1 MPNDKAQI
9 EAWVAQ
15 MSVHTPV
22 RTRAMF
28 GGHGFYAG
36 DLFFALADDNHLYFK
51 VDDSNRPDFEAH
63 GMEPFVPWPGA
74 APMGYY
80 PLPPAILNDPE
91 ELGVWM
97 DAAIA
102 VAEANKKPA
111 RSRKKK
117 A

>member
-9 EAWVAQ
+9 EAWMAQ
-15 MSVHTPV
+15 MNAHTPV

-36 DLFFALADDNHLYFK
+36 DIFFALAA
-51 VDDSNRPDFEAH
+51 DFESH
-63 GMEPFVPWPGA
+63 GMEPFVPWPEA

-80 PLPPAILNDPE
+80 PLPTAILNDPE

-111 RSRKKK
+111 RPRKKK

>member
-15 MSVHTPV
+15 MSAHTPV

-36 DLFFALADDNHLYFK
+36 DVFFALADDNHLYFK
-51 VDDSNRPDFEAH
+51 VGDANRGDFEAH

-74 APMGYY
+74 APMSYY
-80 PLPPAILNDPE
+80 PLPQAILDDPE

-111 RSRKKK
+111 RPRKKK
-117 A
+117 V

>member
-15 MSVHTPV
+15 MSAHTPV

-36 DLFFALADDNHLYFK
+36 DLFFALADDNQLYFK
-51 VDDSNRPDFEAH
+51 VDDSNRAAFEAH

-80 PLPPAILNDPE
+80 PVPQVILDNPP
-91 ELGVWM
+91 ELGAWM

-102 VAEANKKPA
+102 VAEANKRP
-111 RSRKKK
+111 SRPRKQKV
-117 A
+117 

>member
-9 EAWVAQ
+9 EAWMAQ
-15 MSVHTPV
+15 MNAHTPV

-51 VDDSNRPDFEAH
+51 VGDANRGDFESH
-63 GMEPFVPWPGA
+63 GMEPFVPWPEA

-80 PLPPAILNDPE
+80 PLPTAILNDPE
-91 ELGVWM
+91 ELGVWV

-111 RSRKKK
+111 RPRKKK

>member
-15 MSVHTPV
+15 MSAHIPV
-22 RTRAMF
+22 RARAMF

-36 DLFFALADDNHLYFK
+36 DLFFALADDDRLYFK
-51 VDDSNRPDFEAH
+51 VDDSNRAEFESH

-80 PLPPAILNDPE
+80 PVPQKILDSAE
-91 ELGVWM
+91 ELSVWM

-111 RSRKKK
+111 RPRKKK

>member
-9 EAWVAQ
+9 EAWVAR
-15 MSVHTPV
+15 MSEHTPV

-36 DLFFALADDNHLYFK
+36 DIFFALADDNHLYFK
-51 VDDSNRPDFEAH
+51 VGDANRGDFEEH

-74 APMGYY
+74 APMSYY
-80 PLPPAILNDPE
+80 PLPQAILDDPN

-111 RSRKKK
+111 RNPKKR